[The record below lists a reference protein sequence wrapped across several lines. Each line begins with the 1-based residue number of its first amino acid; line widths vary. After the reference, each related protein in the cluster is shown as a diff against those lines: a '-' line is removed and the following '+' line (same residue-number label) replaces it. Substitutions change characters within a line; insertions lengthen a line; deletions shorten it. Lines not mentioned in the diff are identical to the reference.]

1 MSLRKQW
8 KGQAYPRKVLSTG
21 HLLEVAAGVILTAL
35 FVLAAIRSLQ
45 VELHRRPSKWKSQH
59 PTSLPPQYDSPA
71 AYQHVRPGQPFVVR
85 GSRYGF
91 RQGSDWRPSRLE
103 ISQLVGSG
111 PAFDLYLQCQN
122 KIMARSQDD
131 VLSYYEIAGTSIFMM
146 SKACY

>member
-1 MSLRKQW
+1 MSLRKHW
-8 KGQAYPRKVLSTG
+8 TRRAYSHNIRLPANVL
-21 HLLEVAAGVILTAL
+21 EFAAGVILAAL
-35 FVLAAIRSLQ
+35 FVFAAVRSVQ
-45 VELHRRPSKWKSQH
+45 VELQKGHPKWKGRHS
-59 PTSLPPQYDSPA
+59 TSIPPQYDLPA

-91 RQGSDWRPSRLE
+91 REGSNWRPPRLE

-131 VLSYYEIAGTSIFMM
+131 VLSYYEIAGT
-146 SKACY
+146 